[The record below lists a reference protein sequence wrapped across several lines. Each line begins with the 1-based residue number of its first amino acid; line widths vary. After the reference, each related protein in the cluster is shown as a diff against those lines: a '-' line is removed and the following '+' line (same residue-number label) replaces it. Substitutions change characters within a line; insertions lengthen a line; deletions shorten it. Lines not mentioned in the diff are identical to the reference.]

1 MISYDSQFVKPFLQ
15 NIYFLFYVDKLPK
28 LWCTDMNSLRL
39 KTLQQDP
46 YCRLWNCNF
55 YIIFSAVGG
64 SFGII
69 PAEPSAVLFS
79 LHNVIRPKYA
89 KCCTFRKVF
98 LFFQKI
104 FRAAWSVVRSAGMS
118 APESAVTSARMT
130 TFLSV
135 LRPASISIFG
145 SAVLSAGIATLKSTT
160 PADVRGRR
168 GARRCA
174 RKKGLPHER
183 QPFSDSSKQCKF
195 SEAELI

>member
-1 MISYDSQFVKPFLQ
+1 MISYDSQFVKPFLR

-64 SFGII
+64 SFGIF

-79 LHNVIRPKYA
+79 LHNVIRPKHA
-89 KCCTFRKVF
+89 KCCTFQKVF

-135 LRPASISIFG
+135 LGSEVMSTGMSVSISTFR
-145 SAVLSAGIATLKSTT
+145 STFLPAGMSVNIPTHKSPSERQSGAT
-160 PADVRGRR
+160 
-168 GARRCA
+168 RCA
-174 RKKGLPHER
+174 PMR
-183 QPFSDSSKQCKF
+183 
-195 SEAELI
+195 A

>member
-1 MISYDSQFVKPFLQ
+1 MISYDSQFVKYFLR

-64 SFGII
+64 SFGIF

-79 LHNVIRPKYA
+79 LHNVIRPKHA
-89 KCCTFRKVF
+89 KCCTFQKVF

-104 FRAAWSVVRSAGMS
+104 FRAGWSVVPVGGHILVLGSTLMS
-118 APESAVTSARMT
+118 A
-130 TFLSV
+130 FLPV
-135 LRPASISIFG
+135 LGPASISIFG

-160 PADVRGRR
+160 LSTVRGAAVRAMR
-168 GARRCA
+168 A
-174 RKKGLPHER
+174 
-183 QPFSDSSKQCKF
+183 
-195 SEAELI
+195 

>member
-1 MISYDSQFVKPFLQ
+1 MFI
-15 NIYFLFYVDKLPK
+15 FLFYVDKSPK

-79 LHNVIRPKYA
+79 LHNVIRPKHA
-89 KCCTFRKVF
+89 KCCTFQKAF

-104 FRAAWSVVRSAGMS
+104 FRAAWSVVRLAGIYGTRIDAHVGISAG
-118 APESAVTSARMT
+118 ART
-130 TFLSV
+130 GKHIDIRV
-135 LRPASISIFG
+135 G
-145 SAVLSAGIATLKSTT
+145 SPVG
-160 PADVRGRR
+160 GY
-168 GARRCA
+168 
-174 RKKGLPHER
+174 
-183 QPFSDSSKQCKF
+183 SDT
-195 SEAELI
+195 

>member
-1 MISYDSQFVKPFLQ
+1 MYTGTKIQ
-15 NIYFLFYVDKLPK
+15 
-28 LWCTDMNSLRL
+28 RL

-104 FRAAWSVVRSAGMS
+104 FRSAGMS
-118 APESAVTSARMT
+118 APGSAVTSARMT

-135 LRPASISIFG
+135 LGSVSISTFG
-145 SAVLSAGIATLKSTT
+145 SVVRSAGIATLKSTT
-160 PADVRGRR
+160 LSTVRGRR

-195 SEAELI
+195 SGAELI

>member
-1 MISYDSQFVKPFLQ
+1 MISYDSQFVKSFLQ

-79 LHNVIRPKYA
+79 LHNVIRPKHA
-89 KCCTFRKVF
+89 KCCTFQKVF

-104 FRAAWSVVRSAGMS
+104 FRAAWLVVR
-118 APESAVTSARMT
+118 
-130 TFLSV
+130 L
-135 LRPASISIFG
+135 
-145 SAVLSAGIATLKSTT
+145 AGIYWYSDRRSCRHFCRYSDRQAYRYS
-160 PADVRGRR
+160 GRQSC
-168 GARRCA
+168 RRV
-174 RKKGLPHER
+174 
-183 QPFSDSSKQCKF
+183 
-195 SEAELI
+195 